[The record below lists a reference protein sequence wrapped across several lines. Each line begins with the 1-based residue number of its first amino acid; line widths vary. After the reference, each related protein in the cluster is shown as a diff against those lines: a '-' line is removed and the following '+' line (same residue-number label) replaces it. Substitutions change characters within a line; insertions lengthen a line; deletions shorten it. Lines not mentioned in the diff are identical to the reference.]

1 MIDTTVNNY
10 IAVQEQWKILEI
22 AITMC
27 LHCQEHCNC
36 SCSSHVIKITC
47 YTHLGRL
54 RRCYTRQLATC
65 LAILLRYK
73 LHEILPS
80 VTYLLLTFVA
90 FFLLPQSLR
99 KVEVS
104 STFRNAFRNIAR
116 NFSHVAQCNTF
127 PATCVATFNDI
138 GESNCSF
145 CAREVLFQDIMAAEL
160 TTASKIT

>member
-1 MIDTTVNNY
+1 MNTLSSHGMWTRIFLYPEKKSCGFKNIRICVDRASQTDVKSMLRINFR
-10 IAVQEQWKILEI
+10 VVILREDFLCQI
-22 AITMC
+22 LSTC
-27 LHCQEHCNC
+27 LHN
-36 SCSSHVIKITC
+36 KISI
-47 YTHLGRL
+47 
-54 RRCYTRQLATC
+54 AC

-80 VTYLLLTFVA
+80 VTYLLQTFVA
-90 FFLLPQSLR
+90 IFLLPQSLR

-145 CAREVLFQDIMAAEL
+145 CAREV
-160 TTASKIT
+160 